1 MKKIS
6 KVLSLL
12 CLGMIIGGCTKSSS
26 VDTFADI
33 SNSNEKFNL
42 GKETLT
48 AGQLYSYMR
57 EKDDSQISKIIAN
70 SIMEKALFSGDNA
83 QNYRS
88 LYSKYLKEYFKST
101 FVESDSYK
109 YNYEFSEDLLV
120 KYLKSES
127 YSITCD
133 STTDGLDTTYFSCNY
148 SDYISKEVNY
158 NIYMK
163 MLKVKYI
170 LEEKTSLLDKNK
182 ARKISYFSESKNSDY
197 TTRTSFEK
205 YIEDIKKNYDNE
217 EKDVLTS
224 MNEIADSFK
233 LKDLEKI
240 DTEYKKLSTYDDNSS
255 FTYLQKYTTCGN
267 KRCSIVE
274 GKKYQED
281 LINSKKYLTS
291 EIIIKSNTSSLFEA
305 ARNILFGDNLNDYLY
320 EVGDKKFLVS
330 PSFDGNS
337 EISLDDL
344 VVYDGSDKYYLITVE
359 TIDSNTGS
367 FDDRVSVAELLIDS
381 VSDSTILSE
390 YFKNI
395 NLEIYDKQIREYF
408 IKTYGDYT
416 K

>member
-1 MKKIS
+1 MKKIN

-70 SIMEKALFSGDNA
+70 AIMEKALFSGDSA

-101 FVESDSYK
+101 FVESDTYK
-109 YNYEFSEDLLV
+109 YNYEFSEDILV

-158 NIYMK
+158 DIYMK

-291 EIIIKSNTSSLFEA
+291 EIIIKSNTSSLFET

-367 FDDRVSVAELLIDS
+367 FEDKVSVAELLIDS

-390 YFKNI
+390 YFKNT

-408 IKTYGDYT
+408 IKVYGDYT

>member
-1 MKKIS
+1 MKKIN

-26 VDTFADI
+26 ADTFADI

-57 EKDDSQISKIIAN
+57 ENDDSQISKIIAN
-70 SIMEKALFSGDNA
+70 AIMEKALFSGDSA

-101 FVESDSYK
+101 FVESDTYK
-109 YNYEFSEDLLV
+109 YNYEFSEDILV

-158 NIYMK
+158 DIYMK

-320 EVGDKKFLVS
+320 EVGNKKFLVS

-367 FDDRVSVAELLIDS
+367 FEDKVSVAELLIDS

-408 IKTYGDYT
+408 IKVYGDYT

>member
-1 MKKIS
+1 MKKIN

-70 SIMEKALFSGDNA
+70 AIMEKALFSGDSA

-101 FVESDSYK
+101 FVESDTYK
-109 YNYEFSEDLLV
+109 YNYEFSEDILV

-158 NIYMK
+158 DIYMK

-217 EKDVLTS
+217 GKDVLTS

-367 FDDRVSVAELLIDS
+367 FEDKVSVAELLIDS

-390 YFKNI
+390 YFKNT

-408 IKTYGDYT
+408 IKVYGDYT